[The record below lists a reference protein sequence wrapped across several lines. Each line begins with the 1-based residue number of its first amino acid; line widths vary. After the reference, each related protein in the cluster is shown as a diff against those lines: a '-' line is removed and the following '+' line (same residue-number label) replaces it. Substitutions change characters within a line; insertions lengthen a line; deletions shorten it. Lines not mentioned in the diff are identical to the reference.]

1 MTDEHGHSHDDDDH
15 AHENE
20 HSHDQHDDHHHHDD
34 HHQNDETA
42 ADPRPRVRA
51 IQSLLVEKGLVSTD
65 AIDEA
70 IASYERDIGP
80 KNGARVVARA
90 WTDPDFEE
98 RLLEDAPAALEAFD
112 FDVGV
117 QHIDVK
123 KNTEDVHNAVVCTL
137 CSCYP
142 WSLLGLPPTWYKTP
156 SYRSRMVREPR
167 AVLEEFGLE
176 LDDGI
181 DVDVW
186 DSSSEIRYMVL
197 PRRPEGT
204 GGYDEDELAEL
215 VTRDAMIGVERLA
228 GHGSADGGA
237 DATSGPAAD
246 GGHADPTSAFA
257 DLLGVDAEPTFS
269 EPWQARAFG
278 VTVALYDEG
287 DGFDWSA
294 FQRRLIDAVEATPTD
309 AYATDGDRERD
320 GPGTGTGARSET
332 SETAAT
338 TERIYYDQWH
348 TALERL
354 LVSHDALESDAI
366 DARAAEFAAG
376 DRTAEEFVAGDRT
389 H

>member
-1 MTDEHGHSHDDDDH
+1 MTDDHD
-15 AHENE
+15 HENE
-20 HSHDQHDDHHHHDD
+20 HSHDQHDNHH
-34 HHQNDETA
+34 DETA

-51 IQSLLVEKGLVSTD
+51 IQSLLVEMGLVSTD

-70 IASYERDIGP
+70 IAAYERDIGP

-90 WTDPDFEE
+90 WTDSDFEE
-98 RLLEDAPAALEAFD
+98 RLLEDAPAALEASNFE

-123 KNTEDVHNAVVCTL
+123 KNTKSVHNAVVCTL

-156 SYRSRMVREPR
+156 SYRSRMAREPR
-167 AVLEEFGLE
+167 AVLKEFGLE
-176 LDDGI
+176 LDDDI
-181 DVDVW
+181 NVDVW

-204 GGYDEDELAEL
+204 DDYDEDELADL
-215 VTRDAMIGVERLA
+215 VSRDAMIGVERLD
-228 GHGSADGGA
+228 GYGSADGGA
-237 DATSGPAAD
+237 ASSEPAAD
-246 GGHADPTSAFA
+246 GGHADPTTAFA

-278 VTVALYDEG
+278 VTIALYDDG

-294 FQRRLIDAVEATPTD
+294 FQRRLIEAVEATPTD
-309 AYATDGDRERD
+309 AAAPNGDPERD
-320 GPGTGTGARSET
+320 DTNTDTGVKRET
-332 SETAAT
+332 SETAAA

-354 LVSHDALESDAI
+354 LVSHDALEPEAI

-376 DRTAEEFVAGDRT
+376 DRTAEEFVDGDRA